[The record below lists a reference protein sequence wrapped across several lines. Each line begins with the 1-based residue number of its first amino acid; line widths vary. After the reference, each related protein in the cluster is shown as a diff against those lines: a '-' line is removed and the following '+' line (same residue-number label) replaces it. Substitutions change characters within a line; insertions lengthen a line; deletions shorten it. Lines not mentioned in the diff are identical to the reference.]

1 MTCQPEGRWNDPF
14 LAGGEEFASFWQA
27 YLGGRRRDLM
37 VILGVGFDRRMIGCA
52 EVILAVGGEGARDC
66 IGIEY
71 DEGPG
76 SHSQNYVSS
85 RESNRGQLSALFAKR
100 GEVTTREVRMF
111 ADDGRRVGSRSI
123 VRAFDSLDEFREYSD
138 VLVDISALPRS
149 LYFPLLAKL
158 LTLFDRAGMGLAPN
172 LHVLVAHSPEIDGG
186 IRSDGVDETAAFVLG
201 FPAATFEREATRE
214 VPRVWIPLLGRGQG
228 VQMERIHERVTP
240 DEICPVVPCP
250 AANPREADELIL
262 EYREL
267 LFDQLLVEPQNII
280 HASESNPF
288 EVYRELTRS
297 IGRYNRALAPL
308 GGCKAVLSAM
318 SSKLLS
324 VGALLCAYELSAS
337 GSDSERVDVG
347 VAHVDCQGYRVLSS
361 ASEQASVTL
370 YSMWLCGECYGE

>member
-1 MTCQPEGRWNDPF
+1 
-14 LAGGEEFASFWQA
+14 
-27 YLGGRRRDLM
+27 
-37 VILGVGFDRRMIGCA
+37 
-52 EVILAVGGEGARDC
+52 
-66 IGIEY
+66 
-71 DEGPG
+71 
-76 SHSQNYVSS
+76 
-85 RESNRGQLSALFAKR
+85 
-100 GEVTTREVRMF
+100 MF